1 MTRRGFVLYEGPS
14 AIQPST
20 DIVVILTTSSR
31 NIKTGNIPQVWY
43 LVKDQPP
50 HVASREHSDT
60 AICGGC
66 PHRRSAGGSCYV
78 VLHRGPLSVWNAYKR
93 GRYGTG
99 DEAWRWLDYRR
110 PRVVRV
116 GAYGDPMSAPLVLA
130 QLDRAAEPHDTKLLG
145 YTHQWK
151 RPNAA
156 AYQRWLMAS
165 VDSPA
170 DALRARSKGWRTFR
184 TRLDGEA
191 LQPGETVCDAE
202 ANDATCREC
211 RACDGTSSSR
221 PSPVITA
228 HGSAFLVN
236 RYAAWRARRGGA
248 A

>member
-1 MTRRGFVLYEGPS
+1 MSRPGFVLYEGPS
-14 AIQPST
+14 AIQPSV
-20 DIVVILTTSSR
+20 DIVVILTTKSS
-31 NIKTGNIPQVWY
+31 NTKTGNIPQVWY
-43 LVKDQPP
+43 LLKDTPP
-50 HVASREHSDT
+50 HVASREGLDT

-78 VLHRGPLSVWNAYKR
+78 VLHRGPLSVWNTYKR

-99 DEAWRWLDYRR
+99 AEAMAWLDYHR
-110 PRVVRV
+110 PRVIRV
-116 GAYGDPMSAPLVLA
+116 GAYGDPMSAPLLLSK
-130 QLDRAAEPHDTKLLG
+130 LDQAAEPHGTKLLG

-156 AYQRWLMAS
+156 GYQRWLMAS

-184 TRLDGEA
+184 TRLEDEL
-191 LQPGETVCDAE
+191 LQDGETVCDAE
-202 ANDATCREC
+202 ANAATCREC

-228 HGSAFLVN
+228 HGPAFVVN
-236 RYAAWRARRGGA
+236 RYKAWRAR
-248 A
+248 

>member
-1 MTRRGFVLYEGPS
+1 MSRPGFVLYEGPS
-14 AIQPST
+14 AIQKGV
-20 DIVVILTTSSR
+20 DIVVILTTKST
-31 NIKTGNIPQVWY
+31 NTKTGNIPQVWY
-43 LVKDQPP
+43 LVKDTPP
-50 HVASREHSDT
+50 HVASRQGLDT

-66 PHRRSAGGSCYV
+66 PHRRCAGGSCYV
-78 VLHRGPLSVWNAYKR
+78 VLHRGPLSVWSAYQR

-99 DEAWRWLDYRR
+99 AEALAWLDYHR
-110 PRVVRV
+110 PRVIRV
-116 GAYGDPMSAPLVLA
+116 GAYGDPLSAPLVLSK
-130 QLDRAAEPHDTKLLG
+130 LDEMTTPHGTKLLG

-156 AYQRWLMAS
+156 GYQQWLMAS

-184 TRLDGEA
+184 TRLADEL
-191 LQPGETVCDAE
+191 LQDGETVCDAE

-228 HGSAFLVN
+228 HGPAFVVNNYSA
-236 RYAAWRARRGGA
+236 WRGGA